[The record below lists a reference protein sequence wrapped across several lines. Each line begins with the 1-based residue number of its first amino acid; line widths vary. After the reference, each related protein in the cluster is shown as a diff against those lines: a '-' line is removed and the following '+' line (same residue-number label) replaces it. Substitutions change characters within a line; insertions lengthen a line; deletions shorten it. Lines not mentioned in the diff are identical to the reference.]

1 MKKRHLLC
9 MLFLIGGAAV
19 KGQHPVLEITSNMGI
34 TALKQ
39 VADPY
44 FKAEPYDKSFSQF
57 LQEFINDPDLQY
69 KVLNKRTD
77 STFFFAS
84 GTYKRFNPFIY
95 RPTTLKAAIIE
106 SEFSDSDTSS
116 YRDTVIYYQLL
127 VTADS
132 TAQSEQ
138 FVKKEYHR
146 LLRKHGDKFTF
157 NTQTLNDANGAQ
169 KGEIAIGFFNLF
181 AVSPIT
187 IAWGREL
194 ASRDYVFSLTLR
206 MKVKENRAV
215 MVTLPREPMRA
226 LQ

>member
-1 MKKRHLLC
+1 MKKLLLVWLALTATAFGV
-9 MLFLIGGAAV
+9 MAQNA
-19 KGQHPVLEITSNMGI
+19 VLEMTSNVGV
-34 TALKQ
+34 ANLQQ
-39 VADPY
+39 VAQPY
-44 FKAEPYDKSFSQF
+44 FKLDPYKNSFSQF

-95 RPTTLKAAIIE
+95 RPTTLKVAVIE

-116 YRDTVIYYQLL
+116 YRDTVLYYQLL
-127 VTADS
+127 VTTDS

-138 FVKKEYHR
+138 FVKKEYNR
-146 LLRKHGDKFTF
+146 LLRKHDDKFTF
-157 NTQTLNDANGAQ
+157 NTQPLNEANSAQ

-194 ASRDYVFSLTLR
+194 ASRNYVFSLTLR
-206 MKVKENRAV
+206 MKVQENRATL
-215 MVTLPREPMRA
+215 VTLPQEPIRLA
-226 LQ
+226 K

>member
-1 MKKRHLLC
+1 MKKLLLVC
-9 MLFLIGGAAV
+9 LALWATGFGVSGQNAV
-19 KGQHPVLEITSNMGI
+19 FEMTSNLGVA
-34 TALKQ
+34 TLQQ
-39 VADPY
+39 VAAPYIKLDPY
-44 FKAEPYDKSFSQF
+44 KNSFSQF

-95 RPTTLKAAIIE
+95 RPSSLKVAIIE

-116 YRDTVIYYQLL
+116 YRDTVVYYQLL
-127 VTADS
+127 VTADT

-138 FVKKEYHR
+138 FVKKEYSR
-146 LLRKHGDKFTF
+146 LLRKHNDKFTF
-157 NTQTLNDANGAQ
+157 NIQPLNDTNNAQ

-194 ASRDYVFSLTLR
+194 ASRNYVFSLTLR
-206 MKVKENRAV
+206 MKVQGNRATL
-215 MVTLPREPMRA
+215 VTLPQEPIRIA
-226 LQ
+226 K